1 MKQLEQSGE
10 RLTTSLEYPLGELL
24 PLSAELKKKRESVS
38 LFRQVLDPEVELV

>member
-24 PLSAELKKKRESVS
+24 PLSAAIKKHKDKGLER
-38 LFRQVLDPEVELV
+38 LPAYRRL